1 MKFLKNEQLKVFFSI
16 ILGVLSGLVGV
27 LIFGLSGYM
36 ISLSYFNPPLIA
48 IILII
53 VIIKL
58 SGMSKGIFKYC
69 ERLYSHEATFQM
81 INRLR
86 VGFLRETLSHKENMR
101 DVRLIEK
108 LNQYFDEIENYLLE
122 HCEPGDLLITMGAG
136 DVFKIGEKLLGM

>member
-1 MKFLKNEQLKVFFSI
+1 MNFLKNEQSKVFFSI

-36 ISLSYFNPPLIA
+36 ISLSYFNPPLIT

-58 SGMSKGIFKYC
+58 SGMSKGVFKYF

-86 VGFLRETLSHKENMR
+86 VGFLRETLTRRDNMR
-101 DVRLIEK
+101 AVSYTHLTLPTI
-108 LNQYFDEIENYLLE
+108 LL
-122 HCEPGDLLITMGAG
+122 
-136 DVFKIGEKLLGM
+136 V